1 MARAWC
7 ALRPGGLALVGVP
20 LGREDLVAFNAH
32 RVYGPAMLPNLMSNF
47 KLIWSSKE
55 KLGGPTDTAFNHV
68 SLLARALIK

>member
-20 LGREDLVAFNAH
+20 LAPEDLVAFNAH

-55 KLGGPTDTAFNHV
+55 KFGGPTDTVFGHV
-68 SLLARALIK
+68 SLLARAIIK